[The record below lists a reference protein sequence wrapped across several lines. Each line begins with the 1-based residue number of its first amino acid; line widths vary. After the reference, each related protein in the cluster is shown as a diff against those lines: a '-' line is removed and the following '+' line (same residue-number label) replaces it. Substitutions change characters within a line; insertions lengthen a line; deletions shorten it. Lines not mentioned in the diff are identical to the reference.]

1 MAKKIVAFG
10 ELVWDI
16 FGDGK
21 VLGGGPANFI
31 YRINSFGDKGYLLS
45 RVGNDEYGHEALEQM
60 EALGISSD
68 NVQIDNVF
76 PTGTV
81 DVKIDADGRPD
92 YHIVRDVAFDHIE
105 FTAEALKLVKDADC
119 LCFGTLVQR
128 YGISKNTLRE
138 LINEAPKPIKF
149 LDLKLRKDC
158 YNRNIIENSL
168 RFANILRLKENELY
182 SLKNELGLFEF
193 ESKAIA
199 SELINEFEL
208 DLILVTRGKAGAFA
222 IDRNNNFFED
232 SGYYIDLVDTVG
244 SGVAFSAGFMHY
256 FLAGK
261 GVEESLKFG
270 NASGALTSATHGA
283 TFPIKKAEVLEFIKT
298 GKRR

>member
-1 MAKKIVAFG
+1 MGKKVVAFG

-21 VLGGGPANFI
+21 VLGGGPANFVF
-31 YRINSFGDKGYLLS
+31 RLNSFGDKGYLLS
-45 RVGNDEYGHEALEQM
+45 RVGNDEFGKEALKHM
-60 EALGISSD
+60 EKLGISSE
-68 NVQIDNVF
+68 NVQIDSAF

-81 DVKIDADGRPD
+81 DVKIDSDGRPD
-92 YHIVRDVAFDHIE
+92 YHIIKDVAFDHIE
-105 FTAEALKLVKDADC
+105 CTTEALKLVREADC

-138 LINEAPKPIKF
+138 LINEAPKPLKF

-158 YNRNIIENSL
+158 YNRSILENSL

-199 SELINEFEL
+199 HELLNEFEI
-208 DLILVTRGKAGAFA
+208 DLILVTRGRNGAFA
-222 IDRNNNFFED
+222 LDKENNFYED
-232 SGYYIDLVDTVG
+232 SGYYINLIDTVG

-261 GVEESLKFG
+261 GVDESLKFG
-270 NASGALTSATHGA
+270 NAAGALTAATHGA
-283 TFPIKKAEVLEFIKT
+283 TTQIKKSEILDFIKT
-298 GKRR
+298 GQRL

>member
-1 MAKKIVAFG
+1 
-10 ELVWDI
+10 
-16 FGDGK
+16 
-21 VLGGGPANFI
+21 
-31 YRINSFGDKGYLLS
+31 
-45 RVGNDEYGHEALEQM
+45 M
-60 EALGISSD
+60 EKLGIAND
-68 NVQIDNVF
+68 NVQIDSVF

-81 DVKIDADGRPD
+81 DVKVDSDGRPD
-92 YHIVRDVAFDHIE
+92 YFITKDVAFDHIE
-105 FTAEALKLVKDADC
+105 CTTEALKLVRDADC

-138 LINEAPKPIKF
+138 LINEAPKPLKF

-158 YNRNIIENSL
+158 YNRSILENSL

-199 SELINEFEL
+199 HELLNEFEI
-208 DLILVTRGKAGAFA
+208 DLILVTRGRNGAFA
-222 IDRNNNFFED
+222 LDKDNNFYED

-270 NASGALTSATHGA
+270 NAAGALTAATHGA
-283 TFPIKKAEVLEFIKT
+283 TTQIKKSEVLDFIKT
-298 GKRR
+298 GQRR